1 MLFENIEIESKIE
14 HRFTISPRTIPLHSP
29 FSLSFL
35 PPLSTP
41 TRIFSSKTYRH
52 GFFSASV
59 IYQSRSF
66 SLLRLF
72 HSIHANLDEDLGK
85 ETARKGEEGWGRK
98 KEQAFLPSFPFF
110 LFPLYPLSERK
121 NVPFAEDEKIL
132 ESYVR
137 EWWW

>member
-1 MLFENIEIESKIE
+1 MRLFENIEIENRIWLYHLLKN
-14 HRFTISPRTIPLHSP
+14 PLPLPIYPPFSP
-29 FSLSFL
+29 FFL
-35 PPLSTP
+35 PYPP

-85 ETARKGEEGWGRK
+85 ETATGKEGWEEKG
-98 KEQAFLPSFPFF
+98 ASVPPFFFFF
-110 LFPLYPLSERK
+110 LFPLYPPSERK

-137 EWWW
+137 E

>member
-1 MLFENIEIESKIE
+1 MRDVDSKIEEIESKIALPSLQP
-14 HRFTISPRTIPLHSP
+14 SPSTPDLPSP
-29 FSLSFL
+29 SSFL
-35 PPLSTP
+35 PYPP

-72 HSIHANLDEDLGK
+72 HSIHANSDEDLGK
-85 ETARKGEEGWGRK
+85 ETATGKEGWGEK
-98 KEQAFLPSFPFF
+98 GASVPPFF
-110 LFPLYPLSERK
+110 SFFVFPLYPLSERK

-137 EWWW
+137 E